1 MSSTRHGRPGGPDAI
16 RITTAGTSPEA
27 DLARRQ
33 KKYVIAM
40 TIRTLCFVGA
50 AISGA
55 AGLHWLWPI
64 LILASLVL
72 PYVAVVM
79 ANAND
84 SRSTELPLTGGG
96 DAQRQLGTATHDSTR
111 RDAPGEVRGA
121 GEGAP
126 DGA

>member
-1 MSSTRHGRPGGPDAI
+1 MDAI
-16 RITTAGTSPEA
+16 RITTAGSSHRE

-33 KKYVIAM
+33 RKYVIAM

-64 LILASLVL
+64 LIVGAIVL

-84 SRSTELPLTGGG
+84 SRSSELPLTGGG
-96 DAQRQLGTATHDSTR
+96 DAQRQLGPGPD
-111 RDAPGEVRGA
+111 RD
-121 GEGAP
+121 
-126 DGA
+126 

>member
-1 MSSTRHGRPGGPDAI
+1 MSTQRPARPRGQEAI
-16 RITTAGTSPEA
+16 RITTAGSSPQA

-33 KKYVIAM
+33 RKYVIAM

-55 AGLHWLWPI
+55 AGLHWLWPF
-64 LILASLVL
+64 LIAGAVIL

-84 SRSTELPLTGGG
+84 SRSNEVPLVGGG
-96 DAQRQLGTATHDSTR
+96 DAQRQLGEGGH
-111 RDAPGEVRGA
+111 GA
-121 GEGAP
+121 
-126 DGA
+126 